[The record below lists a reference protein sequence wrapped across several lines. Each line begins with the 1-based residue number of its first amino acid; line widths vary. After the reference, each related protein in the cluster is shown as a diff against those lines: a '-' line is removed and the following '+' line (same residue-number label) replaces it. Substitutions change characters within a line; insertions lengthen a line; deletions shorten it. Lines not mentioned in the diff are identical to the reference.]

1 MAREEHVRASA
12 PGSQTERLAMTETW
26 PWFAVAGL
34 GALHGLNP
42 GMGWLF
48 AVALGLNR
56 QRRSVVYVS
65 LLPIAAGHAI
75 SIVAVAGLLAA
86 TDYLV
91 TPRLAGIGTGL
102 LLIGWALYHWAFGH
116 RHRVRFGLQVGLF
129 GLAAWSFLMATAHG
143 AGLMLW
149 PALHPPLWVAI
160 DHHHGRRWVLGD
172 GPDRCRPA
180 QCGDAGDNRRCR
192 RPYLRVVRSRRA
204 TERLGQRR
212 FGLDAGPC
220 SNRHGA
226 ARRLWNVTDGR
237 KPRARELLRVS
248 PVA

>member
-1 MAREEHVRASA
+1 
-12 PGSQTERLAMTETW
+12 MTETW

-48 AVALGLNR
+48 AVALGLHR

-75 SIVAVAGLLAA
+75 SIVTVAGLLAA

-91 TPRLAGIGTGL
+91 APRLAGIGTGL
-102 LLIGWALYHWAFGH
+102 LLIGWALYHWGFGH

-149 PALHPPLWVAI
+149 PALLPLCGSQSINSIGVNGSWAAALAGVGLHSAAMLATIAVVAALI
-160 DHHHGRRWVLGD
+160 YEW
-172 GPDRCRPA
+172 
-180 QCGDAGDNRRCR
+180 
-192 RPYLRVVRSRRA
+192 
-204 TERLGQRR
+204 
-212 FGLDAGPC
+212 FGLAVLRSAWVNVDLVWTLAL
-220 SNRHGA
+220 GA
-226 ARRLWNVTDGR
+226 TGTA
-237 KPRARELLRVS
+237 LL
-248 PVA
+248 VASGT

>member
-1 MAREEHVRASA
+1 M
-12 PGSQTERLAMTETW
+12 GRLAMTQAW

-48 AVALGLNR
+48 AVALGLHR

-65 LLPIAAGHAI
+65 LLPIAAGHAL
-75 SIVAVAGLLAA
+75 SIVTVAGLLAA

-91 TPRLAGIGTGL
+91 APRVAGIATGF
-102 LLIGWALYHWAFGH
+102 LLIGWALYHWGFGH

-149 PALHPPLWVAI
+149 PALIPLCGSQAI
-160 DHHHGRRWVLGD
+160 AGAGGD
-172 GPDRCRPA
+172 GSWA
-180 QCGDAGDNRRCR
+180 AALAGVGLHSAAMLATIAVVAALI
-192 RPYLRVVRSRRA
+192 YEWVGLAVLRSAWVNVDLVWTLALGA
-204 TERLGQRR
+204 T
-212 FGLDAGPC
+212 
-220 SNRHGA
+220 GA
-226 ARRLWNVTDGR
+226 A
-237 KPRARELLRVS
+237 LLVVS
-248 PVA
+248 AT

>member
-1 MAREEHVRASA
+1 
-12 PGSQTERLAMTETW
+12 MTEAW

-75 SIVAVAGLLAA
+75 SIVAVAGVLAA

-149 PALHPPLWVAI
+149 PALLPLCGSQSITAMGV
-160 DHHHGRRWVLGD
+160 D
-172 GPDRCRPA
+172 GSWA
-180 QCGDAGDNRRCR
+180 TALAGVGLHSAAMLVTIAVFAALI
-192 RPYLRVVRSRRA
+192 Y
-204 TERLGQRR
+204 EW
-212 FGLDAGPC
+212 FGLAVLRSAWVNLDLVWTLAL
-220 SNRHGA
+220 A
-226 ARRLWNVTDGR
+226 ATGT
-237 KPRARELLRVS
+237 ALL
-248 PVA
+248 VASGT

>member
-1 MAREEHVRASA
+1 
-12 PGSQTERLAMTETW
+12 MTEAW

-75 SIVAVAGLLAA
+75 SIVAVAGVLAA

-149 PALHPPLWVAI
+149 PALLPLCGSQSITAMGVDGSWATALAGVGLHSAAMLVTIAIVAALI
-160 DHHHGRRWVLGD
+160 YEW
-172 GPDRCRPA
+172 
-180 QCGDAGDNRRCR
+180 
-192 RPYLRVVRSRRA
+192 
-204 TERLGQRR
+204 
-212 FGLDAGPC
+212 FGLAVLRSAWVNLDLVWTLAL
-220 SNRHGA
+220 A
-226 ARRLWNVTDGR
+226 ATGT
-237 KPRARELLRVS
+237 ALL
-248 PVA
+248 VASGT

>member
-1 MAREEHVRASA
+1 
-12 PGSQTERLAMTETW
+12 MTETW
-26 PWFAVAGL
+26 PWFAVAAL

-48 AVALGLNR
+48 AVALGLHR

-75 SIVAVAGLLAA
+75 SIVTIAGLLAA

-91 TPRLAGIGTGL
+91 APRLAGVGTGL
-102 LLIGWALYHWAFGH
+102 LLIGWALYHWSFGH

-149 PALHPPLWVAI
+149 PALVPLCGSQSIAGMGVEGSWAAALAGVGLHSAAMLATIAVVAALI
-160 DHHHGRRWVLGD
+160 YEW
-172 GPDRCRPA
+172 
-180 QCGDAGDNRRCR
+180 
-192 RPYLRVVRSRRA
+192 
-204 TERLGQRR
+204 
-212 FGLDAGPC
+212 FGLAVLRSAWVNVDLVWTLAL
-220 SNRHGA
+220 GA
-226 ARRLWNVTDGR
+226 TGMA
-237 KPRARELLRVS
+237 LL
-248 PVA
+248 VASGT

>member
-1 MAREEHVRASA
+1 
-12 PGSQTERLAMTETW
+12 MTETW

-48 AVALGLNR
+48 AVALGLHR

-75 SIVAVAGLLAA
+75 SIVIVAGLLAA

-91 TPRLAGIGTGL
+91 APRLAGIGTGL
-102 LLIGWALYHWAFGH
+102 LLIGWALYHWGFGH

-149 PALHPPLWVAI
+149 PALVPLCGSQSITSIGLNGSWAAALAGVGLHSAAMLATIAVVAALI
-160 DHHHGRRWVLGD
+160 YEW
-172 GPDRCRPA
+172 
-180 QCGDAGDNRRCR
+180 
-192 RPYLRVVRSRRA
+192 
-204 TERLGQRR
+204 
-212 FGLDAGPC
+212 FGLAVLRSAWVNVDLVWTLALGAT
-220 SNRHGA
+220 GA
-226 ARRLWNVTDGR
+226 A
-237 KPRARELLRVS
+237 LL
-248 PVA
+248 VASGT

>member
-1 MAREEHVRASA
+1 M
-12 PGSQTERLAMTETW
+12 ERPAMTETW

-48 AVALGLNR
+48 AVALGLHR

-75 SIVAVAGLLAA
+75 SIVTVAGLLAA

-91 TPRLAGIGTGL
+91 APRLAGIGTGL
-102 LLIGWALYHWAFGH
+102 LLIGWALYHWGFGH

-149 PALHPPLWVAI
+149 PALLPLCGSQSINSIGVNGSWAAALAGVGLHSAAMLATIAVVAALI
-160 DHHHGRRWVLGD
+160 YEW
-172 GPDRCRPA
+172 
-180 QCGDAGDNRRCR
+180 
-192 RPYLRVVRSRRA
+192 
-204 TERLGQRR
+204 
-212 FGLDAGPC
+212 FGLAVLRSAWVNVDLVWTLAL
-220 SNRHGA
+220 GA
-226 ARRLWNVTDGR
+226 TGTA
-237 KPRARELLRVS
+237 LL
-248 PVA
+248 VASGT

>member
-1 MAREEHVRASA
+1 M
-12 PGSQTERLAMTETW
+12 ERLAMTETW

-48 AVALGLNR
+48 AVALGLHR

-75 SIVAVAGLLAA
+75 SIVTVAGLLAA

-91 TPRLAGIGTGL
+91 APRLAGIGTGL
-102 LLIGWALYHWAFGH
+102 LLIGWALYHWGFGH

-149 PALHPPLWVAI
+149 PALLPLCGSQSINSIGVNGSWAAALAGVGLHSAAMLATIAVAAALI
-160 DHHHGRRWVLGD
+160 YEW
-172 GPDRCRPA
+172 
-180 QCGDAGDNRRCR
+180 
-192 RPYLRVVRSRRA
+192 
-204 TERLGQRR
+204 
-212 FGLDAGPC
+212 FGLAVLRSAWVNVDLVWTLAL
-220 SNRHGA
+220 GA
-226 ARRLWNVTDGR
+226 TGTA
-237 KPRARELLRVS
+237 LL
-248 PVA
+248 VASGT